1 MKYRAEIDGLRAWAV
16 LPVILFHAGF
26 DLFKGGYVGVDIFF
40 VISGYLITTILVED
54 IEKERFSIAHFYERR
69 ARRILPALTLVILA
83 CVPAAWALML
93 PGQLDDFAQ
102 SIVAASLFVSNILFW
117 MEADYFDTAVE
128 EKPLLHTWSLAV
140 EEQYYVFFPIFL
152 FLAWRF
158 GRNRVFW
165 MIAVSA
171 FASLLLSEY
180 LSRTDSATN
189 FYLAPSRVW
198 ELFAGSLAAFS
209 VRKHGVRANDFLA
222 MLGLLMVAASIFLF
236 DSETPFPSFYALLP
250 IVGVVLLVMFAHQET
265 WAARILSNKAFVWV
279 GLISYSA
286 YLWHQPLFAFA
297 RIVSVEELSVAVA
310 LGLSGLSLALAWV
323 SWKFIEAPFRDRN
336 FMTRNQV
343 LAVSAATIVATVAL
357 GGVLYLASGKIGA
370 GAFNPLNRPLVIGNY
385 VNDNQLLRDESWQLL
400 KDRTGTANYYVEGN
414 ASDRQRWFSDDDT
427 RRKVVVVGNSHG
439 KDIYNVLSFSRDV
452 ARTYQLAR
460 YGEQVAN
467 LSAENAFFS
476 SPNYTEADVV
486 VLATRLRERDL
497 PRLDE
502 AVSIMVG
509 SGKKVVIVENLHEF
523 DEFRSGGWTL
533 ADRLVFS
540 LKDTGSSIEDIARQI
555 NHAYYE
561 NAMRPPPEQVS
572 RYNAEFRRIASKYP
586 EVILLDRMD
595 YICKPENEICFGVAP
610 DLTKYFYD
618 YGHHTAEGAKFFGKR
633 VDEVD
638 WFAF

>member
-1 MKYRAEIDGLRAWAV
+1 M
-16 LPVILFHAGF
+16 
-26 DLFKGGYVGVDIFF
+26 
-40 VISGYLITTILVED
+40 ISGYLITTILISD
-54 IEKERFSIAHFYERR
+54 IERKRFSIIQFYEHR
-69 ARRILPALTLVILA
+69 ARRILPALTLVILT
-83 CVPAAWALML
+83 CVPAAWALIL
-93 PGQLDDFAQ
+93 PSQLDDFAQ
-102 SIVAASLFVSNILFW
+102 SIIAASLFVSSILFW

-128 EKPLLHTWSLAV
+128 KKPLLHTWSLAV

-189 FYLAPSRVW
+189 FYLATSRVW

-265 WAARILSNKAFVWV
+265 WAARILSSKAFVWV

-297 RIVSVEELSVAVA
+297 RIVSVEELFVAVA

-343 LAVSAATIVATVAL
+343 LSVSAATIVATVAL
-357 GGVLYLASGKIGA
+357 GGVLYLAAGKIGA

-400 KDRTGTANYYVEGN
+400 KDRTGTANMSKATPPTDSVGSPMTIPAARLWWSAIRTARTSTTSCPLAGMSPGHTN
-414 ASDRQRWFSDDDT
+414 SRATASKLRTF
-427 RRKVVVVGNSHG
+427 RRKMPS
-439 KDIYNVLSFSRDV
+439 SRP
-452 ARTYQLAR
+452 RTT
-460 YGEQVAN
+460 
-467 LSAENAFFS
+467 
-476 SPNYTEADVV
+476 P
-486 VLATRLRERDL
+486 
-497 PRLDE
+497 
-502 AVSIMVG
+502 
-509 SGKKVVIVENLHEF
+509 
-523 DEFRSGGWTL
+523 
-533 ADRLVFS
+533 
-540 LKDTGSSIEDIARQI
+540 
-555 NHAYYE
+555 
-561 NAMRPPPEQVS
+561 
-572 RYNAEFRRIASKYP
+572 
-586 EVILLDRMD
+586 
-595 YICKPENEICFGVAP
+595 
-610 DLTKYFYD
+610 
-618 YGHHTAEGAKFFGKR
+618 
-633 VDEVD
+633 
-638 WFAF
+638 